1 MNKSFKFK
9 YKILDIQ
16 YLKDIQSYR
25 AQLNPYT
32 VIKTA
37 LINPFSME
45 INILCI
51 IRMNNLDFRNKILLK
66 MFNQIIYK
74 KIIKMFINNHICQWL
89 R

>member
-32 VIKTA
+32 AIKTA

-45 INILCI
+45 INILYI

-66 MFNQIIYK
+66 MCYQNIIYLME
-74 KIIKMFINNHICQWL
+74 KIIL
-89 R
+89 

>member
-16 YLKDIQSYR
+16 NLKDIQSYR
-25 AQLNPYT
+25 AHLNLYT

-74 KIIKMFINNHICQWL
+74 KIIKMFINNHICQ
-89 R
+89 